1 MRLARPLLVVLAAL
15 ALIAFGFWLGRSDLG
30 RAATEVVHRAAVDAV
45 VEQADLDARMRVLLE
60 RPAVIEAVREGGG
73 FGGDFSPLIGQNM
86 FSRDPEVIA
95 EARAMT
101 RIEEIAP
108 RTWLIRL
115 PIVNAVL
122 FETDEGLVLVDTGMA
137 PGGPAVLDA
146 IREVSDAP
154 LHTLIYTH
162 GHVDHAFGAWA
173 LIEGGETPEVVA
185 HEASIARFERYIRL
199 RGSIARYMSQ
209 PLDQLPASR
218 DDVVWPTRTF
228 DDRLELDIGGERF
241 VLVHHKGETDDQLY
255 VWVPGRRALAS
266 ADYYQGFLP
275 NAGNGKRV
283 QRYIEEWAVAMR
295 EMAALEPGILLPA
308 HGEAITDTREIQE
321 RFVGLAEALEVIVEQ
336 TLAGLNEGLRK
347 DQVSE
352 QVELPMHLAAD
363 PSLRE
368 QYVSVED
375 VSKMVI
381 KRYTGWWDDLPSSWS
396 PASLEAQAVAIAE
409 LAGGV
414 DALVRAAR
422 TAIDG
427 DVVMACH
434 LADWAWLAAPDD
446 PAVQELVLDVYEARI
461 VDPAS
466 NTQEMLAYIDAMT
479 AARRR
484 QLAAER

>member
-1 MRLARPLLVVLAAL
+1 MALTLGLLVTQPVCAAP
-15 ALIAFGFWLGRSDLG
+15 
-30 RAATEVVHRAAVDAV
+30 
-45 VEQADLDARMRVLLE
+45 Q
-60 RPAVIEAVREGGG
+60 
-73 FGGDFSPLIGQNM
+73 
-86 FSRDPEVIA
+86 
-95 EARAMT
+95 
-101 RIEEIAP
+101 RIVSLNLCI
-108 RTWLIRL
+108 
-115 PIVNAVL
+115 
-122 FETDEGLVLVDTGMA
+122 DQLVLM
-137 PGGPAVLDA
+137 
-146 IREVSDAP
+146 
-154 LHTLIYTH
+154 
-162 GHVDHAFGAWA
+162 
-173 LIEGGETPEVVA
+173 
-185 HEASIARFERYIRL
+185 
-199 RGSIARYMSQ
+199 
-209 PLDQLPASR
+209 
-218 DDVVWPTRTF
+218 
-228 DDRLELDIGGERF
+228 
-241 VLVHHKGETDDQLY
+241 
-255 VWVPGRRALAS
+255 
-266 ADYYQGFLP
+266 
-275 NAGNGKRV
+275 
-283 QRYIEEWAVAMR
+283 
-295 EMAALEPGILLPA
+295 
-308 HGEAITDTREIQE
+308 
-321 RFVGLAEALEVIVEQ
+321 LAEHGRIAS
-336 TLAGLNEGLRK
+336 
-347 DQVSE
+347 VSY
-352 QVELPMHLAAD
+352 LAAD